1 MEYYFFYTEVTWCWW
16 EENKRKTAREAVI
29 VFAQS
34 HSHAAGILEENY
46 GDELLSIDKIE
57 IISENTLPLSI
68 AAGHALRDAAINYGK
83 AEVVEEKDYHIGPDD
98 RLPEEAAPGTA
109 IIQHYDDNYVNK
121 TPKQVHW
128 NPNTTPF
135 PADTPQGTV
144 IICDTSDS
152 TYAQNWEGVAP

>member
-83 AEVVEEKDYHIGPDD
+83 AEVVEEKDCS
-98 RLPEEAAPGTA
+98 
-109 IIQHYDDNYVNK
+109 V